1 MLVKLFMKDYQTNK
15 IFSIA
20 ILGTFDTKGEEHLF
34 LKKCIEQRGGR
45 TLTINVGTKKPAS
58 CTVDI
63 DLFNSLKET
72 GLLQDGLDRD
82 QMIQA
87 MLKEAKKVVKRLH
100 SKGEISGIVSAGG
113 GSGTY
118 LCTGI
123 MRTLPLGIPKIM
135 LSTVAARDMTY
146 IIGTKDITMMHSVSD
161 ILGINSILGGMLDKA
176 AAAVCAMAKSE
187 WTPDKNR
194 QRIALSFFGF
204 ITQAAE
210 QIKTLLENKGYE
222 VVTFHANGTG
232 GTAMEEL
239 ASEGFFEGILDL
251 ATHELVDQLMNGYCG
266 GIGPHRF
273 ETIKGFHLPR
283 LIVPGGLDC
292 AVLEFDRHS
301 IPEQYK
307 DRKIFF
313 YDFRSAIRL
322 NKEETKTIAQQL
334 SKKLNST
341 RETTKILIPLK
352 GWSVA
357 DCIDGPLYDPKM
369 NNFFIKT
376 LKENLSQTITVKE
389 ENLHIND
396 PAFAKS
402 AADLMDQMI
411 ASKTKYLKN

>member
-1 MLVKLFMKDYQTNK
+1 MNK
-15 IFSIA
+15 NSSIA

-34 LKKCIEQRGGR
+34 LKKCIEQRGAR
-45 TLTINVGTKKPAS
+45 TLTINIGTKKPAS

-63 DLFNSLKET
+63 DLFNSLKEK
-72 GLLQDGLDRD
+72 GLLQDGQDRD

-87 MLKEAKKVVKRLH
+87 MLKEAGKIVKALH
-100 SKGEISGIVSAGG
+100 NRGEISGIISAGG

-123 MRTLPLGIPKIM
+123 MRMLPLGIPKIM
-135 LSTVAARDMTY
+135 LSTVASRDMTHVV
-146 IIGTKDITMMHSVSD
+146 GTKDITMMHSISD

-176 AAAVCAMAKSE
+176 AAAICAMAQSE

-210 QIKTLLENKGYE
+210 QIKELLENKGYE

-251 ATHELVDQLMNGYCG
+251 ATHELADQLMDGYCG

-273 ETIKGFHLPR
+273 ETITGFHLPR

-292 AVLEFDRHS
+292 AVLEFDRYS
-301 IPEQYK
+301 VPEQYK
-307 DRKIFF
+307 NRKIFF
-313 YDFRSAIRL
+313 YDFRSAVRL
-322 NKEETKTIAQQL
+322 NKEETRTIAQQL
-334 SKKLNST
+334 SKKLNPAG
-341 RETTKILIPLK
+341 ETIKVLIPMK

-357 DCIDGPLYDPKM
+357 DSIDGPLYDPKM
-369 NNFFIKT
+369 NDLFIKT
-376 LKENLSQTITVKE
+376 FKENLAPTITVKE
-389 ENLHIND
+389 EDLHIND
-396 PAFAKS
+396 QAFATS

-411 ASKTKYLKN
+411 TSKTKYWENQ